1 MLSEARSLETV
12 ETLLELE
19 VVVGGSMSMRPQ
31 GEQLTLREGDRA
43 LITCTVEGAFPRP
56 SLAWLVSGPL
66 YGSLDTSGPLVVEKA
81 RRSHLL
87 TVSQTVTYT
96 GRTGDNNRNITCRA
110 TQQQKTGVSFKQE
123 KNITIKIQRWVNL
136 YELKSNELFC

>member
-1 MLSEARSLETV
+1 MSEARSLETV
-12 ETLLELE
+12 ETLLKVE

-81 RRSHLL
+81 RRSHLV
-87 TVSQTVTYT
+87 TITQAVTYLAHE
-96 GRTGDNNRNITCRA
+96 GDTSTSIACRA
-110 TQQQKTGVSFKQE
+110 TQEQMASQE
-123 KNITIKIQRWVNL
+123 RNISLNIL
-136 YELKSNELFC
+136 M